1 MKRLSIVCTTILVV
15 LLLLAPATG
24 CQQQASNELET
35 SKLEEFM
42 AQAIIDDCRSPEGVY
57 VAHVV
62 FPSTPDEPISP
73 LRIWKYEQGQL
84 VDGDQDALMLAI
96 TSDQPSD
103 WPPSVFLFEFTS
115 VQPDYAEVDVHTLYN
130 MGIMPGSRGGNAAVW
145 KLAKQDDQ
153 WTVVNQEVYLY
164 WD

>member
-24 CQQQASNELET
+24 CQQQASSE
-35 SKLEEFM
+35 LEEFM
-42 AQAIIDDCRSPEGVY
+42 AQAIIGDNLSPEGVY

-62 FPSTPDEPISP
+62 FPSAPDEPISP

-84 VDGDQDALMLAI
+84 VDGDRDALMLAI

-115 VQPDYAEVDVHTLYN
+115 VKPDSAEVDVHTLYS
-130 MGIMPGSRGGNAAVW
+130 MGLFPGSRGGNAALW
-145 KLAKQDDQ
+145 QLAKQDGQ
-153 WTVVNQEVYLY
+153 WTVVSAEVYLC